1 MSHTRR
7 IRRQYDNRRG
17 MFQEKL
23 YHDWTSHGT
32 DDYRYGAVVEDQ
44 MTNSPPRPMQATTG
58 LVPPYYPGLGL

>member
-1 MSHTRR
+1 
-7 IRRQYDNRRG
+7 